1 MTLSGV
7 HFSYGME
14 LVALQAPPLESEDGT
29 WNAWALPPTSTQT
42 HQTTGGVLDFKPSKE
57 SEYRKGAGQGACNL
71 LQQSALDVSFTP
83 SSGATPPTDA
93 TIIPCDAVLLAEGEW
108 SETCKR
114 AGFTKSVDKFSQVST
129 RPHPLSTSTLQPH
142 TPTTSLTFRG
152 SLHCSW
158 GATGDRSSHQHGPR
172 SQRAANS

>member
-1 MTLSGV
+1 MPVTSSGV

-114 AGFTKSVDKFSQVST
+114 AGFTKSVDKFSQVSASP
-129 RPHPLSTSTLQPH
+129 RPLSKSTLQH
-142 TPTTSLTFRG
+142 HASDISRLSALLLGR
-152 SLHCSW
+152 
-158 GATGDRSSHQHGPR
+158 DRR
-172 SQRAANS
+172 SV